1 MTTLFRCLPGLCLA
15 AVLLLSQEM
24 LASTG
29 APSTRSDS
37 SFSCCQS
44 RQKVSETLDYSK
56 ETLWAALPQTQNAS
70 HEVPTN
76 TSWQDGQADA
86 TVDLFYVYPTIY
98 TGDSHNAPLNDARLS
113 KKVQQDCLRPQASVF
128 NNSARIY
135 APYYR
140 QASMNDY
147 TEDNLQIAYADI
159 RAAFSHYLAAY
170 NSNRPIALVGHSQGA
185 NMVVRLLQEFFDGQE
200 LQKRLVVAYVIGENV
215 GEGNFNSLQGCDSA
229 DQTGC
234 VVSFSTMLEG
244 AGQSSLSTGEPKG
257 TLITVNPLTW
267 KRDTTPADASLHLGG
282 VPSSFDRIDIGLTG
296 ARIDDGAVRIPA
308 DSSLQE
314 KGYSLVEDYPGDLHM
329 AEFEIWAANLRE
341 NFANRIKQL
350 E

>member
-1 MTTLFRCLPGLCLA
+1 MTTLFRYLPGLCLT

-29 APSTRSDS
+29 APSTHGNF

-44 RQKVSETLDYSK
+44 RRTTTEALDYSRK
-56 ETLWAALPQTQNAS
+56 TLWAASPQTPNAS
-70 HEVPTN
+70 HEVPANTN
-76 TSWQDGQADA
+76 WQDGQVDA
-86 TVDLFYVYPTIY
+86 KVDLFYVYPTIY
-98 TGDSHNAPLNDARLS
+98 TGDSGNAPLNDTRLN
-113 KKVQQDCLRPQASVF
+113 KKIQQDCLRPQASVF

-147 TEDNLQIAYADI
+147 TEGNLQIAYADI
-159 RAAFSHYLAAY
+159 RAAFSHYLSAY
-170 NSNRPIALVGHSQGA
+170 NDNRPIALVGHSQGA

-200 LQKRLVVAYVIGENV
+200 LQKRLVVAYVVGENV
-215 GEGNFNSLQGCDSA
+215 GEGNFSSLKACDSP

-234 VVSFSTMLEG
+234 VVSFSTMQEG
-244 AGQSSLSTGEPKG
+244 AGHSSLSTGEPKG

-267 KRDTTPADASLHLGG
+267 TRDTTPADASLHLGG
-282 VPSSFDRIDIGLTG
+282 VPASFDRIDIGLTG

-308 DSSLQE
+308 DNSLQE

-329 AEFEIWAANLRE
+329 AEFEIWAANLRA
-341 NFANRIKQL
+341 NFANRIKHL